1 MTAVVEQVVTR
12 ATPRTDR
19 RSWLRWGI
27 AVFVGFETVHVTG
40 GTLGND
46 WEGWDVFLGTL
57 VFVVVTGL
65 VLVGLTYGL
74 LVRWGLKPSLR
85 GRNRPALTGLAAGAL
100 SVASYAAFFMWAPV
114 LIAPAAVLLGRAG
127 LAQAQNGQGGRAY
140 AAAGAFLGL
149 ASLAVFFAMGTY
161 AVFHHGNYPW
171 IFGG

>member
-12 ATPRTDR
+12 AIPRTDG

-27 AVFVGFETVHVTG
+27 AVFAGFETVHLTG

-46 WEGWDVFLGTL
+46 WEGWRTFFENAA
-57 VFVVVTGL
+57 FVVVTGL

-74 LVRWGLKPSLR
+74 LVRWGLKPSPR
-85 GRNRPALTGLAAGAL
+85 GRNRPALTGLAAGML

-114 LIAPAAVLLGRAG
+114 LIAPGAVLLGRAG
-127 LAQAQNGQGGRAY
+127 LAQAQEGQGGRAY

-149 ASLAVFFAMGTY
+149 ASLAVFLAMATY
-161 AVFHHGNYPW
+161 AAFHHGNYP
-171 IFGG
+171 FGF